1 MKQAS
6 SRPLRRGRLP
16 LPLAVAR
23 VGESWMQQAPWHDA
37 LADLACRVANI
48 FVRFAISRRF
58 EKTSVCTRAS
68 VDPSVLQGDR
78 KISFVC
84 YHTRATSMNVVRAR
98 HACCGRPRNEH
109 NLQSALQRGGKHGS
123 CEMEIPG

>member
-16 LPLAVAR
+16 LPLAVAP

-58 EKTSVCTRAS
+58 EKTSLCTRAS

-78 KISFVC
+78 KISFVS
-84 YHTRATSMNVVRAR
+84 YHTRAT
-98 HACCGRPRNEH
+98 
-109 NLQSALQRGGKHGS
+109 
-123 CEMEIPG
+123 

>member
-23 VGESWMQQAPWHDA
+23 VGESWMQQAPWHDD
-37 LADLACRVANI
+37 LAALACRVAN
-48 FVRFAISRRF
+48 FSVRLAISRRF

-68 VDPSVLQGDR
+68 VDPSGLQGDR
-78 KISFVC
+78 KSSFVS
-84 YHTRATSMNVVRAR
+84 YHTRAS
-98 HACCGRPRNEH
+98 
-109 NLQSALQRGGKHGS
+109 
-123 CEMEIPG
+123 